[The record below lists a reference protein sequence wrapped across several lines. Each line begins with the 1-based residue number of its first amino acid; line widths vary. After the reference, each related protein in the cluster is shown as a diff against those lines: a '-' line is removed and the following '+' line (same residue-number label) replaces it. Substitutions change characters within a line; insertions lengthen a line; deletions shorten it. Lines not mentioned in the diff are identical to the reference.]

1 MSLLIPLDSFVYIL
15 LQSVDI
21 SKLKQLRRFSHLL
34 LERMPMIYRMNGKRR
49 KEQNW
54 KNKRTKEKGR
64 KVAFFTQLFLDTLV
78 QGILLHSAYDWARYH

>member
-49 KEQNW
+49 REQNW
-54 KNKRTKEKGR
+54 KNKRTKQKGR
-64 KVAFFTQLFLDTLV
+64 KVAFFTQLF
-78 QGILLHSAYDWARYH
+78 